1 VEGDIGIVQTENRG
15 IRPKVDAKDAERVEN
30 LEVAM
35 LVSFYLKG
43 AVGMK
48 GRCFSWIP
56 EDTTLGDELVLN
68 MLAREIGSG
77 HSIEYA
83 GMRERRWGIGR
94 GELILHLLET
104 PFIYAGGKGIGA

>member
-1 VEGDIGIVQTENRG
+1 
-15 IRPKVDAKDAERVEN
+15 
-30 LEVAM
+30 
-35 LVSFYLKG
+35 
-43 AVGMK
+43 
-48 GRCFSWIP
+48 
-56 EDTTLGDELVLN
+56 LGDELVLN